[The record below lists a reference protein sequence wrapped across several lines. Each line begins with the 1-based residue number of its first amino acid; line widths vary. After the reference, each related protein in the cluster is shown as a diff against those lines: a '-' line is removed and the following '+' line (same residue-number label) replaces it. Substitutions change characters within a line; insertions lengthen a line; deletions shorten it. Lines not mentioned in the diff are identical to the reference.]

1 MSTLAGWA
9 LTNCRAAFFAAL
21 SRLGCTSVADM
32 LPETSIAMITVPLAC
47 DTGTVADGPA
57 AAMASTAMPAMVNQT
72 PAIRARLPPADAIPA
87 AASARLRRRVA
98 VITAHARAAA
108 TTRPTA

>member
-9 LTNCRAAFFAAL
+9 LMNAMAAFFAAL

-57 AAMASTAMPAMVNQT
+57 AAMASTAMPAIVNHP
-72 PAIRARLPPADAIPA
+72 PALRARLPPADATPA
-87 AASARLRRRVA
+87 AASALVRRLVA
-98 VITAHARAAA
+98 VTAAHTRAAA
-108 TTRPTA
+108 T